1 MKEFLKDLSVTQSQW
16 AMLDAILR
24 ALRSQPE
31 LANCSIPC
39 ITFKQVAHFFQPVTP
54 DDPISYSYEITR
66 SSGKGFFRVR
76 GCEDKI
82 TLRVFCEQTY
92 ANYLPSNWSSS
103 YLYDIAIAYRLSDGI
118 RRVIK
123 LKDLDD
129 EPVLMKFGGKTFAP
143 RS

>member
-1 MKEFLKDLSVTQSQW
+1 
-16 AMLDAILR
+16 
-24 ALRSQPE
+24 
-31 LANCSIPC
+31 
-39 ITFKQVAHFFQPVTP
+39 
-54 DDPISYSYEITR
+54 
-66 SSGKGFFRVR
+66 
-76 GCEDKI
+76 
-82 TLRVFCEQTY
+82 VFCEQTY